1 MLVSSLIV
9 GIQMLTSSPTLISA
23 RVLAARNTP
32 NNGDD
37 PQADFSSRSS
47 ADLNFLEYEG
57 HHHPHPWQVPV
68 THSHVP
74 EDHGSDLYVRPLVLR
89 KRRKVPFDQYV
100 RSEPSLL
107 HLEINVLVTIR
118 RFI

>member
-47 ADLNFLEYEG
+47 ADLNFL
-57 HHHPHPWQVPV
+57 
-68 THSHVP
+68 
-74 EDHGSDLYVRPLVLR
+74 
-89 KRRKVPFDQYV
+89 
-100 RSEPSLL
+100 
-107 HLEINVLVTIR
+107 
-118 RFI
+118 